1 MIALRLIRSLATHI
15 TLQLLA
21 VACAIAYVLL
31 GNALPEFGGRLL
43 AGAVLAWLVGA
54 LIWRFVQV
62 GKNLAGRMPEKV
74 DRRS

>member
-15 TLQLLA
+15 ALQLLA

-62 GKNLAGRMPEKV
+62 GKNLAGRVPEEV